1 MSAAG
6 GYLPESMAIRPTS
19 ASVDLDA
26 LRHNL
31 RVARA
36 RVGPGV
42 RVLAAVKGDA
52 YGHGAVACARAL
64 EAGGVDAFG
73 VALVEEGAQLR
84 DAGIVAPVLCLGGV
98 GRDGAPE
105 AVARDLVPVLY
116 DEGDAERLDAA
127 AMASG
132 RPVGVHLKV
141 DTGMGRLGVPM
152 PHWGHFLDRLAGFSW
167 LRVDGLLTHFAE
179 SESPDPTFTLEQGR
193 RFREALRQAR
203 ERGFHP
209 SLLHTCNSGGLL
221 TRPDLHFD
229 MVRPGILLYG
239 VLPGPGLSA
248 DLRPV
253 MRVTTRVL
261 FVKDLPTGASVSYG
275 RRFMT
280 RRPSRIA
287 TLPMGY
293 ADGYPR
299 VLGNRA
305 EVLVQG
311 RRCPLVGT
319 VCMDLCMVD
328 VTDVPEV
335 VESGDEVVLLGAAGT
350 ERITAE
356 ELAGHAGT
364 IPYEVLCGFSERVPR
379 RHEGVGA

>member
-1 MSAAG
+1 
-6 GYLPESMAIRPTS
+6 MAIRPT
-19 ASVDLDA
+19 AATVDLDA

-31 RVARA
+31 GVARG
-36 RVGPGV
+36 RVRPGV

-52 YGHGAVACARAL
+52 YGHGAVPCARAL
-64 EAGGVDAFG
+64 AAAGVDAFG

-84 DAGIVAPVLCLGGV
+84 DAGLDTPILCLGGV

-105 AVARDLVPVLY
+105 AIARGLTPVLY

-127 AMASG
+127 ARAAG

-141 DTGMGRLGVPM
+141 DTGMGRLGVPL
-152 PHWGHFLDRLAGFSW
+152 PHWGHFLDRLARFSGIQ
-167 LRVDGLLTHFAE
+167 VEGLLTHFAE

-193 RFREALRQAR
+193 RFRDAWGQAR
-203 ERGFHP
+203 DRGFHP
-209 SLLHTCNSGGLL
+209 ATLHTCNSGGLL
-221 TRPDLHFD
+221 TRPELHFD
-229 MVRPGILLYG
+229 LVRPGILLYG
-239 VLPGPGLSA
+239 VLPGPGLHA
-248 DLRPV
+248 DVRPV

-299 VLGNRA
+299 MLTNRA

-311 RRCPLVGT
+311 RRCPLVGV

-328 VTDVPEV
+328 VTDVPDV
-335 VESGDEVVLLGAAGT
+335 VESGDEVVLLGAAGA

-356 ELAGHAGT
+356 ELAAHAGT
-364 IPYEVLCGFSERVPR
+364 IPYEILCGFSERVPR
-379 RHEGVGA
+379 RHASGAA